1 MIELRATCDHN
12 YRNFLIDRLSL
23 PNKINVPTRSD
34 DPKWTSKFLD
44 AFTRPEAEYYV
55 DHDYPGWFVWGKD
68 FPAYEV
74 NPKQG
79 LQFDEVETNARK
91 TIANLL
97 DREWFKSFFGYL
109 KQEPRDGSPDRFR
122 MASSMLLQFAFELV
136 RDGLTSVTY
145 DQLKEETEAVF
156 EDGSDKHQHRA
167 TAEILGALVNAYRDS
182 TPKNRDMMWAHVFPI
197 VKRIFEEGLTPENSS
212 YWSSFL
218 HLVLVIFSLHT
229 FC

>member
-1 MIELRATCDHN
+1 M
-12 YRNFLIDRLSL
+12 
-23 PNKINVPTRSD
+23 
-34 DPKWTSKFLD
+34 
-44 AFTRPEAEYYV
+44 
-55 DHDYPGWFVWGKD
+55 DHDYPGWLVWGKE

-74 NPKQG
+74 NPKKG
-79 LQFDEVETNARK
+79 LQFDEVESNARR

-97 DREWFKSFFGYL
+97 DREWFRAFFGYL

-122 MASSMLLQFAFELV
+122 MASSMLLQFVFELV

-145 DQLKEETEAVF
+145 EQIKEETEAVF

-182 TPKNRDMMWAHVFPI
+182 AVENRDMMWAHVFPI
-197 VKRIFEEGLTPENSS
+197 VKGIFEDGLTPENAS

-218 HLVLVIFSLHT
+218 HLVLVRVAFPSLWCPKLLTLSTAGERSEALMAHNRMVDR
-229 FC
+229 FPIGHEFKCRFQRKL